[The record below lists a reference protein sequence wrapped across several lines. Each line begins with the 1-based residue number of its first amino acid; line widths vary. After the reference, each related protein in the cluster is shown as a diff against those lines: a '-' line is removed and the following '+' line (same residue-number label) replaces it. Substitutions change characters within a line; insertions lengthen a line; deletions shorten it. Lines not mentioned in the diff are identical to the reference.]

1 MTGNWRPQHFSRR
14 RLKRRVNSTNGL
26 CGRTLIVV
34 ARFCTFTAR
43 ATGLIDASSH
53 RGALLRIRVPRGPN
67 NLAELRE
74 QRVLYG
80 PLIRRLRDAE
90 IDYLGSRR
98 AALLVTVDQTLLMR
112 MLDGAADRE
121 E

>member
-1 MTGNWRPQHFSRR
+1 LWW
-14 RLKRRVNSTNGL
+14 
-26 CGRTLIVV
+26 
-34 ARFCTFTAR
+34 ARFHTFTAP
-43 ATGLIDASSH
+43 ATGLIDFSCH
-53 RGALLRIRVPRGPN
+53 RVGLPRTSVPPGPN
-67 NLAELRE
+67 DLAELRE

-80 PLIRRLRDAE
+80 PLFRRLRDAE

-98 AALLVTVDQTLLMR
+98 AVLLLDEHVQQAQVTVDQTLLMR